1 MVCLTPLGR
10 LLMVQKE
17 LRCRTGN
24 CFFDPKKHFG
34 TTLVFPCYTATKPHW
49 THVNGQEEHTH
60 KSSSSPVGEIPLISS
75 TSTPF
80 HAKKLL
86 PNGPSHSYGTFL
98 YGVKKRN
105 VRQDWE
111 LIFDTIKLN
120 PNHSFLFLDAL
131 PPNHVGHK
139 SLGEKLTAT
148 NRAEC
153 LSERCPRISS
163 TSKRFHI
170 KNGLPMVCLTP
181 LVSLLI
187 VQKMRLRIGK

>member
-1 MVCLTPLGR
+1 MPKNNFSMVSFTPLGR

-75 TSTPF
+75 TSKRIHT
-80 HAKKLL
+80 KKLL
-86 PNGPSHSYGTFL
+86 PDGPSHSYGTSLQFTCL
-98 YGVKKRN
+98 AR
-105 VRQDWE
+105 
-111 LIFDTIKLN
+111 FSKLN
-120 PNHSFLFLDAL
+120 STRKTFTTNTSTRRQKKSTGPNPQPNTHMDRNAAREH
-131 PPNHVGHK
+131 PP
-139 SLGEKLTAT
+139 T

-153 LSERCPRISS
+153 LSERCP
-163 TSKRFHI
+163 
-170 KNGLPMVCLTP
+170 
-181 LVSLLI
+181 
-187 VQKMRLRIGK
+187 